1 MSVCCTQIK
10 FLTGLM
16 DDRSSRPW
24 LRASPRHSMRGQSR
38 TCRVHMPVPCTQI
51 KCLTGLVDA
60 KVVNTVAKSK
70 PTSFDEWI
78 LRVMGPGIADVFMR
92 PYNFKV
98 SAERFYVYV
107 LFGRHMQA
115 AAWKAQAC

>member
-1 MSVCCTQIK
+1 
-10 FLTGLM
+10 
-16 DDRSSRPW
+16 
-24 LRASPRHSMRGQSR
+24 MRGQSR

-92 PYNFKV
+92 PYNFK
-98 SAERFYVYV
+98 
-107 LFGRHMQA
+107 
-115 AAWKAQAC
+115 